1 MLPVDLPAAGVALAR
16 RRDLKMVEQL
26 MTRYPTVADLRR
38 RARKRIPHFAW
49 EYLDSGT
56 GAEDCLARNE
66 RAFGRVVMIPRFMQ
80 GVFEPDVS
88 TSLFGIDYAAP
99 FGIAPVGM
107 TGLMW
112 PGIESILAATAA
124 RYRIPLCVSTFAT
137 ETPEAIAANCGGMG
151 WFQLY
156 PPRDTELR
164 RELLQRA
171 RNCGY
176 TALLVTADVPIG
188 SRRERQRRAGV
199 SVPPRITPR
208 TLYHCALRPAW
219 SLATLRHG
227 LPRFRGL
234 EQYVDAADMQF
245 LLDYIGR
252 EFGGTLD
259 WEYLEALRG
268 EWDGPL
274 LVKGLLDVGQAEKAA
289 AIGLD
294 GVVVSNHGGR
304 QFDAAPAALD
314 VLPAI
319 KAAVGG
325 EMKIVFDSG
334 VRSGLD
340 VLRAL
345 ALGADFVLLGRA
357 FIYGI
362 AALGGQGGDHV
373 ADILLDDL
381 RNNMIQLGC
390 RGFDELGER
399 VAHSG

>member
-1 MLPVDLPAAGVALAR
+1 MREPW
-16 RRDLKMVEQL
+16 
-26 MTRYPTVADLRR
+26 MTRYPAVADLRR
-38 RARKRIPHFAW
+38 KARKRIPHFAW

-66 RAFGRVVMIPRFMQ
+66 AAFGRVVMTPKFMQ
-80 GVFEPDVS
+80 GMVEPDIRS
-88 TSLFGIDYAAP
+88 GLFGIDYAAP

-112 PGIESILAATAA
+112 PGIESMLAATAA
-124 RYRIPLCVSTFAT
+124 RYRIPLSVSTFAT
-137 ETPEAIAANCGGMG
+137 ETPEAIAGSCGGMG

-156 PPRDTELR
+156 PPRKQELR
-164 RELLQRA
+164 RELLRRA
-171 RNCGY
+171 RDCGY
-176 TALLVTADVPIG
+176 TVLLVTADVPVG

-234 EQYVDAADMQF
+234 EKYVDAADMQF

-259 WEYLEALRG
+259 WEYLEAVRD
-268 EWDGPL
+268 EWNGPL
-274 LVKGLLDVGQAEKAA
+274 LVKGLLDAAQAEKAA
-289 AIGLD
+289 DIGLD

-319 KAAVGG
+319 KSAVGHK
-325 EMKIVFDSG
+325 MKVVFDSG

-340 VLRAL
+340 ILRAL

-357 FIYGI
+357 FIYGV
-362 AALGGQGGDHV
+362 AALGKQGGDHV
-373 ADILLDDL
+373 ADILLDDM

-390 RGFDELGER
+390 RGLDELAER
-399 VAHSG
+399 VGPAA